1 MSCVLFF
8 FFQTR
13 KPKKDG
19 HIVLGCPFLS
29 EQKEGGNARSQKNRA
44 LRMGA
49 RVLFATSF
57 NRLPKAATSSALGDA
72 HPHGP
77 SNLQTQLGYSPAA
90 VTCLPGAL
98 HLPQSPGYW
107 TSGCLT
113 SPHVSG
119 CTSWLRNQPP
129 CSAVVSLD
137 PGKPVPNSLHQ
148 GPPYKG
154 WLWQGDAKYIFKPPK
169 ALHKYMNAYVCQE
182 RAHNTAN
189 DWIRA
194 GWGKPGKR
202 PANLLICGRQTPWRE
217 C

>member
-90 VTCLPGAL
+90 VTCLPGA
-98 HLPQSPGYW
+98 
-107 TSGCLT
+107 GC
-113 SPHVSG
+113 V
-119 CTSWLRNQPP
+119 QY
-129 CSAVVSLD
+129 SA
-137 PGKPVPNSLHQ
+137 N
-148 GPPYKG
+148 
-154 WLWQGDAKYIFKPPK
+154 
-169 ALHKYMNAYVCQE
+169 
-182 RAHNTAN
+182 
-189 DWIRA
+189 
-194 GWGKPGKR
+194 
-202 PANLLICGRQTPWRE
+202 
-217 C
+217 

>member
-8 FFQTR
+8 FFQMR
-13 KPKKDG
+13 KPNKDG

-29 EQKEGGNARSQKNRA
+29 KQKEGGNARSQKSRA

-49 RVLFATSF
+49 RVLFTTSF
-57 NRLPKAATSSALGDA
+57 NRLPKAATSSVLGDA

-77 SNLQTQLGYSPAA
+77 SNLQTQFVYSPAA
-90 VTCLPGAL
+90 LTCLPGAL

-129 CSAVVSLD
+129 CSVVVSWSWQVCFQLSTS
-137 PGKPVPNSLHQ
+137 GSSLQRLIMTGRCKIHFQ
-148 GPPYKG
+148 TMKG
-154 WLWQGDAKYIFKPPK
+154 TTQVYE
-169 ALHKYMNAYVCQE
+169 C
-182 RAHNTAN
+182 
-189 DWIRA
+189 IRLSRT
-194 GWGKPGKR
+194 GTQY
-202 PANLLICGRQTPWRE
+202 C
-217 C
+217 